1 MNKRLLIDKF
11 HLLTYA
17 MTIVGWAL
25 LIYALVVFDNARPEM
40 TTVVTNYFGIDI
52 RQNWLGDVYDKLRF
66 LLWFCAVS
74 SFLTLIFNYILNVTY
89 KERISMAILL
99 LFVVSVAAISL
110 LLILNPTTI

>member
-1 MNKRLLIDKF
+1 MKKRLMIDRF

-40 TTVVTNYFGIDI
+40 ATVVTNYFGIDI
-52 RQNWLGDVYDKLRF
+52 RQNWLGDVYERLKF

-74 SFLTLIFNYILNVTY
+74 SFLTLILNYILKVTY
-89 KERISMAILL
+89 KERISMAIML
-99 LFVVSVAAISL
+99 LFVVSIAAISL
-110 LLILNPTTI
+110 LFILSPTTI